1 MIRLLLFLE
10 NEINRVA
17 FMKIFKDFLRVVK
30 YLLNAL
36 WAVPLVLISR
46 LIYPRFKIKFGVSQS
61 NRIGHFIPD
70 TLEELIRM
78 QKEKKAI
85 TFWSA
90 TLISNTQW
98 HKMVRKYM
106 YIGPTHKYSVFWN
119 RYIPGALRH
128 TSVMSTNSSR
138 DPKGNF
144 FSDLI
149 KPKMSDSDIMKSK
162 KLLEQIGWRGEPF
175 ICLLSRDNAYL
186 DYLDNLAGQFNQ
198 DRSYHSYR
206 NSDIET
212 YRLAINHLLDKG
224 YWVFR
229 MGTITERKLEISHK
243 NYLDYSYFEKK
254 CDLLDIYLFSNCTGL
269 ISTST
274 GIDGLSQ
281 AYGIPTLIVN
291 GLPLGLAATFFNT
304 IWVPK
309 NLTWK
314 NNNKSLTV
322 KEYIENCFEET
333 SDYIASGINVIAL
346 SEKQILNAVMEL
358 VDRLEGRHQID
369 KKEIQLQENF
379 LKLLK
384 EWKEYSSLHGFIHPG
399 FKLGKDWLI
408 SIQNNIYSIESDF

>member
-1 MIRLLLFLE
+1 MTLIE
-10 NEINRVA
+10 
-17 FMKIFKDFLRVVK
+17 IFKKFLRIIK
-30 YLLNAL
+30 YLLNAI
-36 WAVPLVLISR
+36 WAIPLVLISR
-46 LIYPRFKIKFGVSQS
+46 VIYSRFKIKFGVAQS
-61 NRIGHFIPD
+61 TRIGHFIPD

-78 QKEKKAI
+78 QKDKKEI
-85 TFWSA
+85 IFWSA
-90 TLISNTQW
+90 TLISNKQW
-98 HKMVRKYM
+98 LKMVKKYM
-106 YIGPTHKYSVFWN
+106 YIGPIHKYSFFWN
-119 RYIPGALRH
+119 RYIPGSLRH

-149 KPKMSDSDIMKSK
+149 KPKMSESDIMKSK
-162 KLLEQIGWRGEPF
+162 KLLEQIGWKGEPF

-186 DYLDNLAGQFNQ
+186 DYLDKLPGQFKH

-229 MGTITERKLEISHK
+229 MGIITEKKLEISHK
-243 NYLDYSYFEKK
+243 NFLDYPYFDRK
-254 CDLLDIYLFSNCTGL
+254 CDLLDIYLFSNCAGL

-291 GLPLGLAATFFNT
+291 GLPLGRSTTFFNT

-322 KEYIENCFEET
+322 KEYIENSYMET
-333 SDYIASGINVIAL
+333 RDYVAAGINLRDL
-346 SEKQILNAVMEL
+346 SENQILNAVMEL
-358 VDRLEGRHQID
+358 VTRIENT
-369 KKEIQLQENF
+369 EIVSESDIFLQETF
-379 LKLLK
+379 LNLLK
-384 EWKEYSSLHGFIHPG
+384 NWSNFSRYHEFINPE
-399 FKLGKDWLI
+399 FKIGRDWI
-408 SIQNNIYSIESDF
+408 NSMRDKMY

>member
-1 MIRLLLFLE
+1 ME
-10 NEINRVA
+10 N
-17 FMKIFKDFLRVVK
+17 FKDFLRAIN

-36 WAVPLVLISR
+36 WAIPLVLISR
-46 LIYPRFKIKFGVSQS
+46 VIYPRFKIKFGVSQS

-70 TLEELIRM
+70 TLEELIRL
-78 QKEKKAI
+78 QKGKKVI

-90 TLISNTQW
+90 TLISNKQW
-98 HKMVRKYM
+98 HKMIRKYM
-106 YIGPTHKYSVFWN
+106 YIGPIHKYSVFWN
-119 RYIPGALRH
+119 KFIPGSQRH
-128 TSVMSTNSSR
+128 TSVMSLNSSR
-138 DPKGNF
+138 DPKGKF
-144 FSDLI
+144 FSGLI
-149 KPKMSDSDIMKSK
+149 KPKMSNSDIMKSK
-162 KLLEQIGWRGEPF
+162 KLLEQIGWKGEPF

-186 DYLDNLAGQFNQ
+186 DYLDNLAGKFNF

-243 NYLDYSYFEKK
+243 KFLDYPYFDKK
-254 CDLLDIYLFSNCTGL
+254 CDLLDIYLFSNCAGL

-314 NNNKSLTV
+314 NNNRSLTV
-322 KEYIENCFEET
+322 KEYIENCYEET
-333 SDYIASGINVIAL
+333 SDYITAGINVIDL

-358 VDRLEGRHQID
+358 VTRIENN
-369 KKEIQLQENF
+369 EIESESDIFLQETF
-379 LKLLK
+379 LNLLK
-384 EWKEYSSLHGFIHPG
+384 NWSDFSSYHHFIHPG
-399 FKLGKDWLI
+399 FKIGQDWI
-408 SIQNNIYSIESDF
+408 SSMRDKMS

>member
-1 MIRLLLFLE
+1 V
-10 NEINRVA
+10 EINRVT
-17 FMKIFKDFLRVVK
+17 FIEIFKNFLRVIK

-46 LIYPRFKIKFGVSQS
+46 VIYPRFKIKFGVSQS
-61 NRIGHFIPD
+61 TRIGHFIPD

-78 QKEKKAI
+78 QKVKKEI
-85 TFWSA
+85 IFWSA
-90 TLISNTQW
+90 TLISNKQW
-98 HKMVRKYM
+98 YKMVRRYM
-106 YIGPTHKYSVFWN
+106 YIGPIHKYSFFWN
-119 RYIPGALRH
+119 RYIPGSLRH

-149 KPKMSDSDIMKSK
+149 KPKMSESDTIKSK
-162 KLLEQIGWRGEPF
+162 KLLEQIGWKGEPF

-186 DYLDNLAGQFNQ
+186 DYLDKLPGQFNH

-229 MGTITERKLEISHK
+229 MGTITEKKLKISHK
-243 NYLDYSYFEKK
+243 NFLDYPYFDRK
-254 CDLLDIYLFSNCTGL
+254 CDLLDIYLFSNCAGL

-291 GLPLGLAATFFNT
+291 GLPLGLATTFFNT

-309 NLTWK
+309 NLTWNY
-314 NNNKSLTV
+314 NNQSLTV
-322 KEYIENCFEET
+322 KEYIENFYMET
-333 SDYIASGINVIAL
+333 SDYITAGINLRDL
-346 SEKQILNAVMEL
+346 SENQILNAVMEL
-358 VDRLEGRHQID
+358 VTRIENTGIVSESDIF
-369 KKEIQLQENF
+369 LQETF
-379 LKLLK
+379 LNLLK
-384 EWKEYSSLHGFIHPG
+384 NWGDFSRYHQFINPG
-399 FKLGKDWLI
+399 FKIGRDWI
-408 SIQNNIYSIESDF
+408 NSMRDKMS